1 MTALLSIRDL
11 TVTYRHDGREVAALN
26 HVSLDVTAG
35 ERFAIIGESGS
46 GKSTLA
52 LAIAGLLPGS
62 SKVGGSIE
70 WKLPNLRSPHAFA
83 PPSVLPSLPKLG
95 ISPTR
100 GEIGSSVA
108 GTPPAAL
115 EFGESGNDSAISPQ
129 VGEMSGRTEGGATDR
144 QPASLRDHTPLGG
157 RDIGFVFQD
166 PSASLDPVMAVGEQ
180 IAEVAHTHLGLT
192 WSQSYAKAKALLERV
207 RLPDP
212 DAALRAYPHQLS
224 GGQKQRVAIAAAIA
238 AGPKLLIADE
248 ATSALDTIVQAE
260 IVALIRQLVAED
272 GMTLLFVSHDIAL
285 AADLAERIAVFQHGE
300 LVEFGATAQIV
311 ASPRHAYTRALLDA
325 HLGLDAEPLLRQ
337 AGALR

>member
-11 TVTYRHDGREVAALN
+11 TVAYRRDGSEVAALN
-26 HVSLDVTAG
+26 HVSFDVAAG
-35 ERFAIIGESGS
+35 ERLAIIGESGS

-52 LAIAGLLPGS
+52 LAVAGLLPES
-62 SKVGGSIE
+62 CKVGGSIE
-70 WKLPNLRSPHAFA
+70 WFSPSFGAEA
-83 PPSVLPSLPKLG
+83 PPSVLPD
-95 ISPTR
+95 ISPSR
-100 GEIGSSVA
+100 GEIALSSRPSPISKVA
-108 GTPPAAL
+108 GGDPTAKLP
-115 EFGESGNDSAISPQ
+115 ISPLE
-129 VGEMSGRTEGGATDR
+129 GEMSGRTEGGLLERNAQKSAVT
-144 QPASLRDHTPLGG
+144 PTPTPLGG

-180 IAEVAHTHLGLT
+180 IAEVAHTHLGLS
-192 WSQSYAKAKALLERV
+192 WSQSYARAKALLERV

-224 GGQKQRVAIAAAIA
+224 GGQQQRVAIAAAIT
-238 AGPKLLIADE
+238 AGPKLLVADE

-285 AADLAERIAVFQHGE
+285 AAELAERIAVFRHGG
-300 LVEFGATAQIV
+300 LVEFGATAQII

-325 HLGLDAEPLLRQ
+325 HLGLDAEPLLQ
-337 AGALR
+337 QSGALR

>member
-11 TVTYRHDGREVAALN
+11 TVSYRRDGAEVAALK
-26 HVSLDVTAG
+26 HVSLDVAAG
-35 ERFAIIGESGS
+35 ERLAIIGESGS

-52 LAIAGLLPGS
+52 LAIAGLLPAS
-62 SKVGGSIE
+62 SRIDGCLDWFLPSSPSVGA
-70 WKLPNLRSPHAFA
+70 KA
-83 PPSVLPSLPKLG
+83 PPS
-95 ISPTR
+95 
-100 GEIGSSVA
+100 
-108 GTPPAAL
+108 
-115 EFGESGNDSAISPQ
+115 
-129 VGEMSGRTEGGATDR
+129 EGGVKERRPSEFITR
-144 QPASLRDHTPLGG
+144 STHTPLGG

-166 PSASLDPVMAVGEQ
+166 PSASLDPVMSVGEQ
-180 IAEVAHTHLGLT
+180 IAEVAHTHLRLT
-192 WSQSYAKAKALLERV
+192 WPQSYAWAKTLLERV
-207 RLPDP
+207 RLSDP

-285 AADLAERIAVFQHGE
+285 ATELAERIAVFRHGE
-300 LVEFGATAQIV
+300 LVELGATAQII

-325 HLGLDAEPLLRQ
+325 HHGLDAEPMLRP
-337 AGALR
+337 AGASR

>member
-11 TVTYRHDGREVAALN
+11 TVTYRRDGSEVAALN
-26 HVSLDVTAG
+26 HVSLDVAAG
-35 ERFAIIGESGS
+35 ERLAIIGESGS

-52 LAIAGLLPGS
+52 LAVAGLLPGS
-62 SKVGGSIE
+62 SKVEGRIE
-70 WKLPNLRSPHAFA
+70 WKLPNLRSPHSFA
-83 PPSVLPSLPKLG
+83 PPSVLPD

-100 GEIGSSVA
+100 GEIGNSVA

-115 EFGESGNDSAISPQ
+115 EIGKSGNDSAISPQ

-144 QPASLRDHTPLGG
+144 QPASLRDHSPLGG
-157 RDIGFVFQD
+157 RDIGFIFQD

-180 IAEVAHTHLGLT
+180 IAEVARTHLGLT
-192 WSQSYAKAKALLERV
+192 WSQSYARAKTLLERV

-238 AGPKLLIADE
+238 ASPKLLIADE

-285 AADLAERIAVFQHGE
+285 AAELAQRIAVFRHGE
-300 LVEFGATAQIV
+300 LVELGATAQII
-311 ASPRHAYTRALLDA
+311 ARPRHAYTRALLDA
-325 HLGLDAEPLLRQ
+325 HLGLDAEPLLQQ
-337 AGALR
+337 AGASG

>member
-11 TVTYRHDGREVAALN
+11 TVTYRRESSEVAALN

-52 LAIAGLLPGS
+52 LAIAGLLPASARIEGT
-62 SKVGGSIE
+62 IE
-70 WKLPNLRSPHAFA
+70 WKLPNLRSPHSFA
-83 PPSVLPSLPKLG
+83 PPSVLPD

-115 EFGESGNDSAISPQ
+115 EIGESGNDSAISPLE
-129 VGEMSGRTEGGATDR
+129 GEMSGRTEGGLTERKPLKSAAK
-144 QPASLRDHTPLGG
+144 PSHTPLGG

-192 WSQSYAKAKALLERV
+192 WSQSYAKAKTLLERV

-285 AADLAERIAVFQHGE
+285 AAELAERIAVFRRGE

-325 HLGLDAEPLLRQ
+325 HLGLDAEPLLQ
-337 AGALR
+337 QSGALR